1 MTKSI
6 KLEIDLVDVL
16 SSIDENALYEEIYR
30 DVHEND
36 PDWWVDKVANPL
48 KDEIKKVIEA
58 DDYALL
64 KESLKDML
72 YEKIEW
78 FEIKDRLD
86 RAVEITVNEIISSE
100 IKNKVNTV
108 LDKMNFRID

>member
-1 MTKSI
+1 MKKTVKI
-6 KLEIDLVDVL
+6 EIDLVDVL
-16 SSIDENALYEEIYR
+16 NLLDEESLYEEICR
-30 DVHEND
+30 DVHKSN

-48 KDEIKKVIEA
+48 RDEIKKVIEA

-64 KESLKDML
+64 KESLKEML

-86 RAVEITVNEIISSE
+86 RAVEITVNEIISGE
-100 IKNKVNTV
+100 VKNKVNAV
-108 LDKMNFRID
+108 LSKIIKGD

>member
-1 MTKSI
+1 MTKTI
-6 KLEIDLVDVL
+6 KIEIDLADVL
-16 SSIDENALYEEIYR
+16 NNFDEQELYKEISY
-30 DVHEND
+30 DVWKNNPE
-36 PDWWVDKVANPL
+36 WWVDKVANPL
-48 KDEIKKVIEA
+48 KDEIKKLIKS

-64 KESLKDML
+64 KESLKEML
-72 YEKIEW
+72 YEKIDW